1 MQRKAAMEYQFR
13 LGRAEGLRP
22 RPRDKC
28 VIRKRM
34 WTLARKAGRAHC
46 RSSPL
51 LLLFQIQP
59 QPHPQLCGRSRA
71 TASPIFGGTLFTPY
85 SLPLLIAV
93 SQTPAPGG
101 IAQEPTGQSSPGS
114 IQVNFRYSPLPQ
126 LPQHQS
132 PSLIPSSVRDHPLQ
146 SPSLAQLPGPHRS
159 TPSNFF
165 PPIYYFISAPSSNR
179 HFLGACRPLEAQ
191 VKQKGNY
198 RSSALLHSSQSNPQ
212 VSFSDL
218 EQATC

>member
-28 VIRKRM
+28 VFRKRM
-34 WTLARKAGRAHC
+34 WTLARKAGRTHC

-59 QPHPQLCGRSRA
+59 QPHPQLCGRSCA
-71 TASPIFGGTLFTPY
+71 TASPIFGGALFT
-85 SLPLLIAV
+85 SSSFPLLIAV
-93 SQTPAPGG
+93 SQTPAPAGT
-101 IAQEPTGQSSPGS
+101 AQEPTGHASPEAYRLTTDTHLSLSSSKTNPPVLTPALYE
-114 IQVNFRYSPLPQ
+114 ITRCNLP
-126 LPQHQS
+126 PW
-132 PSLIPSSVRDHPLQ
+132 PS
-146 SPSLAQLPGPHRS
+146 SLAQLPGPHRS

-179 HFLGACRPLEAQ
+179 HFLGACTPLETQ
-191 VKQKGNY
+191 
-198 RSSALLHSSQSNPQ
+198 L
-212 VSFSDL
+212 
-218 EQATC
+218 